1 MESFDIVLC
10 DDEEYY
16 INDLKTHILK
26 YQKEANTQFR
36 FREYRSGEQLIE
48 DITKESIPMDIIFLD
63 IKMMDLD
70 GVEVAKIIR
79 QTHKDVVI
87 AFITNYEE
95 YALHAF
101 EVEAMDYLLKPIA
114 YDKVKRFLERGM
126 VHIRYCMDREQSNMR
141 YLSIK
146 HKGEDVLVDTNTV
159 IYIEKMKN
167 QCIFH
172 MERSTLTCYESIAK
186 LKDKL
191 DESQF
196 VFSHQGYIIN
206 FHKVKEVKKNA
217 ICLGNG
223 IEVPVSR
230 KHYITLRN
238 RHLDKIER
246 LRIGREQGKST
257 YDS

>member
-1 MESFDIVLC
+1 MEGLDIVLC

-26 YQKEANTQFR
+26 YQKEVDTQFR
-36 FREYRSGEQLIE
+36 LRVYHSGEQLID
-48 DITKESIPMDIIFLD
+48 DIIKENIPMDIIFLD

-70 GVEVAKIIR
+70 GVEVAKRIR

-87 AFITNYEE
+87 AFITNFEE

-101 EVEAMDYLLKPIA
+101 EVEVMDYLLKPIA
-114 YDKVKRFLERGM
+114 YDKVKRFLNRGI
-126 VHIRYCMDREQSNMR
+126 VHIRYCRDREQSNLR

-146 HKGEDVLVDTNTV
+146 HKGEDVLIDTDTI

-172 MERSTLTCYESIAK
+172 MEATTLTCYESITK

-217 ICLGNG
+217 VCLGNG

-230 KHYITLRN
+230 KYYSTLRD
-238 RHLDKIER
+238 RLLDKIER
-246 LRIGREQGKST
+246 LRIGREQAKNT